1 MGLLDDDNYKPRYTP
16 PEPKRYRN
24 QTALTQEQ
32 RDEELNNLGRKEV
45 TEDFAD
51 SNFADRV

>member
-1 MGLLDDDNYKPRYTP
+1 MGLLDDDYVP
-16 PEPKRYRN
+16 PYRPAEPKRYAK